1 MPLTPDPPFPKSQG
15 DNIRSKDWND
25 AINEVRRLD
34 TAKLNLTG
42 GAITGPLNI
51 SGALGIGTTTPS
63 RPLTIESGAGTFLNV
78 RSTAVGGPFEVL
90 LGADSTGGIVS
101 TMTNHDLQLRAG
113 NNDPKLV
120 IKANGNVGVGTQ
132 NPDAKLVVAGD
143 LKVTGQLLVPK
154 TGGSFA
160 SFMGTTFS
168 NESEFANNNVKLSMG
183 TSGFIII
190 GAPPFTYEF
199 AIGHVFSGIIIGGG
213 GPSFIKRFSINQDGN
228 AFFGGSKG
236 GYVIDYFINAVG
248 DRLELGDVV
257 VLNTKGAVRYCGAH
271 GNIPIV
277 EADLTQQAY
286 DARVCGIVADFVS
299 AADLPSVDPDPNA
312 TTKKAILNPL
322 MKFAGAEGQ
331 QRTEV
336 QNQQMGRMVT
346 LGAFAHCK
354 VDADIAPINVGD
366 LLTTSPTRGHAQ
378 KALDPGKAVGAILGK
393 ALGKLRKGQGKI
405 PVMVLLH

>member
-143 LKVTGQLLVPK
+143 LKVTG
-154 TGGSFA
+154 
-160 SFMGTTFS
+160 
-168 NESEFANNNVKLSMG
+168 
-183 TSGFIII
+183 
-190 GAPPFTYEF
+190 
-199 AIGHVFSGIIIGGG
+199 
-213 GPSFIKRFSINQDGN
+213 
-228 AFFGGSKG
+228 
-236 GYVIDYFINAVG
+236 
-248 DRLELGDVV
+248 
-257 VLNTKGAVRYCGAH
+257 
-271 GNIPIV
+271 
-277 EADLTQQAY
+277 
-286 DARVCGIVADFVS
+286 
-299 AADLPSVDPDPNA
+299 
-312 TTKKAILNPL
+312 
-322 MKFAGAEGQ
+322 
-331 QRTEV
+331 
-336 QNQQMGRMVT
+336 
-346 LGAFAHCK
+346 
-354 VDADIAPINVGD
+354 
-366 LLTTSPTRGHAQ
+366 
-378 KALDPGKAVGAILGK
+378 
-393 ALGKLRKGQGKI
+393 
-405 PVMVLLH
+405 